1 MLHSANN
8 NNQAYGMSVAYWV
21 VGVSATGVI
30 TVLAGF
36 LGSQTSKSAHN
47 FLFKASMCSMLASFF
62 LGLAIFLFSTI
73 CPQSSNVLAVMVK
86 TLAVLIMISI
96 ALVVGF
102 GAAFYFQKS

>member
-1 MLHSANN
+1 MLSSIDNTNHA
-8 NNQAYGMSVAYWV
+8 AGVSVAHWV
-21 VGVSATGVI
+21 IGVSATGVI

-36 LGSQTSKSAHN
+36 LGNQTSKPAHH

-86 TLAVLIMISI
+86 ILAVLIMVSI

-102 GAAFYFQKS
+102 GAAFYFQKC